1 MTSNTF
7 VHTANYSDQDQSQG
21 NYIMIASPG
30 LGTYRAHTTWGTF
43 YEDYFRTTGDTRVAW
58 VVDPAQPFG
67 DAGVSKFGGNV
78 TLLPQDKYNDP
89 EDPINLSSGWEMR
102 LIQAEAALQTAG
114 GAAAAVGFM
123 NQRRADLG
131 LTLLTVTTD
140 AQAYTDLKLERALE
154 LWLEG
159 RRLFDIRRWE
169 ENNISGG
176 ISDVRDGIY
185 GTGTAGSGA
194 AIGNETAVGVLD
206 TQLTTLAT
214 NARCWPIGRSEVET
228 NENVTR

>member
-1 MTSNTF
+1 MEWLEHIEF
-7 VHTANYSDQDQSQG
+7 WQ
-21 NYIMIASPG
+21 
-30 LGTYRAHTTWGTF
+30 W
-43 YEDYFRTTGDTRVAW
+43 W
-58 VVDPAQPFG
+58 V
-67 DAGVSKFGGNV
+67 
-78 TLLPQDKYNDP
+78 L
-89 EDPINLSSGWEMR
+89 
-102 LIQAEAALQTAG
+102 AALLMAIEVFAPTTLFLWTG
-114 GAAAAVGFM
+114 IAAAAVGFM